1 MNVYL
6 TSTGPNESGLYSW
19 GSDPDLREYAAAI
32 KVGSYQGND
41 IVSVPTN
48 ADNEVFLSNQP
59 EYLATGTLNLAFN
72 KATIAKYACKVEV
85 IDNGELK
92 LVTLAE
98 AVSTKAEQ
106 VGEIRPPI
114 TYSGEVT
121 I

>member
-19 GSDPDLREYAAAI
+19 GVDPDSREYAAAI
-32 KVGSYQGND
+32 KVGTYQGKD
-41 IVSVPTN
+41 IVSVPTDT
-48 ADNEVFLSNQP
+48 DNEVFLSNQP